1 MSGGAGRYLLAV
13 SLEPLEA
20 STTLFFGHL
29 AERSPDSVR
38 VIRYGHPEMAA
49 AVAGATAIVLVR
61 GLFEC
66 APLIWCAR
74 LLNIPLYYFV
84 DDNFIVLREQPGAWS
99 PFIARYSADNVRQR
113 LRVFQGVMLSTAA
126 LLEYF
131 EAERLHERLMLFPPI
146 EWRQVL
152 AAAPPDH
159 GGARIAFFGGRH
171 LHDVLQRYVVP
182 ALHRLAAE
190 QPVTLIAAGV
200 DEPIAPAPG
209 LTIVPQ
215 PYDQSYARG
224 VRRLAE
230 AGARVLVH
238 PSVPELRNNQYKSP
252 HAVITARAMG
262 AVPVVSDRPPYDDPR
277 LAGAALLSADT
288 VDAWYAALTQA
299 LQPQRRHMIQQ
310 RLAAYCTSH
319 AAGAVN
325 QQVAA
330 EVLARHDSSSRRSP
344 VVGRMLIR
352 ACLTAARVARAG
364 ARAAKSV
371 PAPVRLSGA

>member
-1 MSGGAGRYLLAV
+1 MTGGAGRYLLAV
-13 SLEPLEA
+13 SLEPLDA

-29 AERSPDSVR
+29 AERWPDSVR
-38 VIRYGHPEMAA
+38 VIRYGHPEMAS

-61 GLFEC
+61 GLFEFT
-66 APLIWCAR
+66 PLILCAR

-99 PFIARYSADNVRQR
+99 PFIARYSAENVRAR

-126 LLEYF
+126 LLAYF

-152 AAAPPDH
+152 ASAPPAHD
-159 GGARIAFFGGRH
+159 GTCIAFFGGRH
-171 LHDVLQRYVVP
+171 LHEVVRRYVVP

-190 QPVTLIAAGV
+190 QPVTLVAAGV

-209 LTIVPQ
+209 LTIVQQ

-224 VRRLAE
+224 VRRLAQ
-230 AGARVLVH
+230 AGVHVLVH

-252 HAVITARAMG
+252 HAIITARAMG
-262 AVPVVSDRPPYDDPR
+262 AVPVVSDRPPYDDR
-277 LAGAALLSADT
+277 HLAGAALLSADT
-288 VDAWYAALTQA
+288 VESWYAALAQA
-299 LQPQRRHMIQQ
+299 LQPERRNTIQQ

-319 AAGAVN
+319 AAGTVN

-344 VVGRMLIR
+344 LVARILIR

-364 ARAAKSV
+364 ARAANSV
-371 PAPVRLSGA
+371 PAPAR